1 MTARP
6 RPTSK
11 PPTSPQ
17 PRRHAGPC
25 TATAKASRNQ
35 RLRSKSQLA
44 RGSGVGFDAAPV
56 TVLIDRVLATDV
68 LVVPVGAL
76 LASTGQGF
84 SVERLTADG
93 IELVPVEPGQF
104 AAGLVEVSGAIS
116 EGDEVVVPS

>member
-1 MTARP
+1 
-6 RPTSK
+6 
-11 PPTSPQ
+11 
-17 PRRHAGPC
+17 
-25 TATAKASRNQ
+25 
-35 RLRSKSQLA
+35 LRSKSQLA